1 MIAPS
6 SPLPFVQWQRQKIVP
21 LSQDWLE
28 ISLLQSAEKAGVPH
42 WPLCGEIA
50 QAILYFFLCDF
61 SGHLISAEDL
71 QKIMRRSLEG
81 IGRHEIAQHV
91 RLAPPRISIYLPD
104 IARQAPY
111 ELLFFPNL
119 KTKLSEATQ
128 ARVRGI
134 KLEGLRRC
142 VKMLSSSDYW
152 RDQCQT
158 LNDEIVSFSREHLS
172 VLAPNV
178 ELLILS

>member
-6 SPLPFVQWQRQKIVP
+6 SPLPFVQWQRKKMVP

-61 SGHLISAEDL
+61 NSHLISAEDL
-71 QKIMRRSLEG
+71 KKIMRRSLEG
-81 IGRHEIAQHV
+81 IGRHEIAEHV
-91 RLAPPRISIYLPD
+91 QLAPPRLSLYLPD
-104 IARQAPY
+104 IAYQSPY
-111 ELLFFPNL
+111 ELLFFANL
-119 KTKLSEATQ
+119 KAKLSETAQT
-128 ARVRGI
+128 RVRGI
-134 KLEGLRRC
+134 RLEGLRRC
-142 VKMLSSSDYW
+142 VKMIAGSAYW
-152 RDQCQT
+152 NTECQV
-158 LNDEIVSFSREHLS
+158 LNDEIVTFARKHLA
-172 VLAPNV
+172 VFFPNI